1 MLSITEKII
10 EDTEYWS
17 KEQNE
22 QEITFYRRFAS
33 LLDVL
38 FNGSEIKLADGET
51 ACERSRKPI
60 EVNKHLFNVD
70 DVSPSCSRKIDMILK
85 YDDNKN
91 VELCS
96 NEWKRMKVSSDLKI
110 KQQSKNLR
118 VNAAIINNLQAEYG
132 PSFNT
137 ILAMDVIGSKG

>member
-1 MLSITEKII
+1 MKKKKEFISSYFNRSLS
-10 EDTEYWS
+10 
-17 KEQNE
+17 
-22 QEITFYRRFAS
+22 
-33 LLDVL
+33 
-38 FNGSEIKLADGET
+38 GET
-51 ACERSRKPI
+51 ACERSRKLI
-60 EVNKHLFNVD
+60 EVNKRLFNVD

-118 VNAAIINNLQAEYG
+118 VNAAIINNLQAEHG

-137 ILAMDVIGSKG
+137 ILAMDVIGNCF